1 MASVKINSSH
11 IVDGPFGNVPYIP
24 DTDIYSFMFHREE
37 ISNYP
42 PPKSPDRVAF
52 IDGPSGQKITFREM
66 KKRIENLSRG
76 LVHGM
81 GINYGDAVCFYLPN
95 HVFSEMVP
103 TLTF

>member
-37 ISNYP
+37 TGNYP
-42 PPKSPDRVAF
+42 PAKCPDRVAF
-52 IDGPSGQKITFREM
+52 IDGPSGQKMTFREM
-66 KKRIENLSRG
+66 KKRIEYLSRG

-81 GINYGDAVCFYLPN
+81 GIKNGDRVCFYLPN

-103 TLTF
+103 ILTF